1 MATASGRIATV
12 MGDDGA
18 AIQALLATAAAGWR
32 ADGVKVVG
40 VVAEAHGIP
49 ERSCTAGLLR
59 DVASGASYP
68 IYLETVPSHSSC
80 HLDAAGVEAACAAV
94 LDQLS
99 ASDVVVLS
107 KFGKL
112 EAARQGLAPVFEA
125 ALAAGK
131 PVLTTVSEKHRDAWR
146 AFAPDAAALA
156 ADGAAIGSWWRAQQ
170 AGS

>member
-1 MATASGRIATV
+1 M
-12 MGDDGA
+12 
-18 AIQALLATAAAGWR
+18 
-32 ADGVKVVG
+32 
-40 VVAEAHGIP
+40 
-49 ERSCTAGLLR
+49 
-59 DVASGASYP
+59 
-68 IYLETVPSHSSC
+68 
-80 HLDAAGVEAACAAV
+80 

-99 ASDVVVLS
+99 ASEVDVLS

>member
-68 IYLETVPSHSSC
+68 IYLETVPSHSS
-80 HLDAAGVEAACAAV
+80 
-94 LDQLS
+94 
-99 ASDVVVLS
+99 
-107 KFGKL
+107 
-112 EAARQGLAPVFEA
+112 
-125 ALAAGK
+125 
-131 PVLTTVSEKHRDAWR
+131 
-146 AFAPDAAALA
+146 
-156 ADGAAIGSWWRAQQ
+156 
-170 AGS
+170 

>member
-18 AIQALLATAAAGWR
+18 AIQALLAATAAGWC
-32 ADGVKVVG
+32 AAGVKVVG
-40 VVAEAHGIP
+40 VVAEAHGVP
-49 ERSCTAGLLR
+49 ERRCSAGVLR

-68 IYLETVPSHSSC
+68 IYLETVPSHTSC
-80 HLDAAGVEAACAAV
+80 HLDAAGVDAACASV

-99 ASDVVVLS
+99 VSDVVILS

-112 EAARQGLAPVFEA
+112 EAMRQGLAPVFEA

-146 AFAPDAAALA
+146 AFAPGAAALA
-156 ADGAAIGSWWRAQQ
+156 ADGAAIGSWWQAQQ
-170 AGS
+170 AR

>member
-1 MATASGRIATV
+1 MAPASGRIATV
-12 MGDDGA
+12 VGDDGV

-32 ADGVKVVG
+32 AAGVKVVG
-40 VVAEAHGIP
+40 VVAEAHGLP
-49 ERSCTAGLLR
+49 ERSCTAGVLR
-59 DVASGASYP
+59 DVVSGASYP
-68 IYLETVPSHSSC
+68 IYLETVPSHTSC
-80 HLDAAGVEAACAAV
+80 HLDANGIEAACASV
-94 LDQLS
+94 LDQLA

-112 EAARQGLAPVFEA
+112 EAMRQGLAPAFDA
-125 ALAAGK
+125 AIAAGK

-170 AGS
+170 AR